1 MKVRGVLVA
10 AAASVLALGAVA
22 AIGGVAAGASTSAD
36 SSVVMPGTP
45 NDPANGGGAQPST
58 ISHNWSG
65 YAVAAGKHQKF
76 NYVHSTFVQPAVTC
90 SGKPHTF
97 VSAWVGIDGFT
108 SGTVEQEGT
117 DVHCAGK
124 GNMTPIYSAWYEMYP
139 DFSHSVFNVHAGD
152 VIDAVTSYSGGE
164 FTLTIADLTTGKS
177 FTNVATCA
185 ECQRSSAEWIVERP
199 ALCSSA
205 ACTSA
210 YLTRLP
216 DFGSITMGG
225 DEASVDGGPVKGIS
239 SFTNWRIYMVD
250 NAPGG
255 GFISL
260 DGTSP
265 LSADGKSF
273 EVDWQRLGNP
283 YPITL

>member
-1 MKVRGVLVA
+1 MKARRILVA
-10 AAASVLALGAVA
+10 AIAGALALGAA
-22 AIGGVAAGASTSAD
+22 AAAGGGAAGASTAGGT
-36 SSVVMPGTP
+36 VIQPGTP
-45 NDPANGGGAQPST
+45 NDPANAGGSQPST

-76 NYVHSTFVQPAVTC
+76 NYVHSTFVQPAITC
-90 SGKPHTF
+90 SGKKDPNM
-97 VSAWVGIDGFT
+97 SAWVGLDGFT

-117 DVHCAGK
+117 DAHCVGP
-124 GNMTPIYSAWYEMYP
+124 GHLTPKYYAWYEMFP
-139 DFSHSVFNVHAGD
+139 DFSHAVFPVHPGD
-152 VIDAVTSYSGGE
+152 VIDATTSYSGGN
-164 FTLTIADLTTGKS
+164 FTLTIADLTTSKS

-199 ALCSSA
+199 ALCSSPE
-205 ACTSA
+205 CTSA
-210 YLTRLP
+210 FLTRLP
-216 DFGSITMGG
+216 DFGTITMGG
-225 DEASVDGGPVKGIS
+225 DEASVDGGPRKGIS
-239 SFTNWRIYMVD
+239 GFTNWRIYMVD

-265 LSADGKSF
+265 LSASG
-273 EVDWQRLGNP
+273 EVFAVTWQREGNP